1 MAIAIALR
9 PEQNLTVNGKY
20 ALFGLMV
27 MMVSGPVRSQRGIH
41 RPPDNPGLPAL
52 NVMVSA
58 TLGPPYSCAPA
69 LSNVASGLF
78 LSTFSQQQGPELLLN
93 GACGATDYF
102 DVNLAGDDMS
112 LIADLGA
119 NSPLASLTTHQV
131 FNLLNVNTPGDYTKF
146 TEVANVVQGHT
157 YAVVIN
163 SEYRRGLL
171 VFTVTRFVPDQEVDL
186 QYEVKDYQVNT
197 GQILRSQGFD
207 WNQ

>member
-1 MAIAIALR
+1 M
-9 PEQNLTVNGKY
+9 TGKY
-20 ALFGLMV
+20 ALLGLMA
-27 MMVSGPVRSQRGIH
+27 MLVSGPARSQRGIH
-41 RPPDNPGLPAL
+41 RPPENPGLPVL

-69 LSNVASGLF
+69 LSYATNGLF

-93 GACGATDYF
+93 GACGAADYF
-102 DVNLAGDDMS
+102 DVNLAGDDIS
-112 LIADLGA
+112 LIADLGPGV
-119 NSPLASLTTHQV
+119 SLASLNTHQV

-146 TEVANVVQGHT
+146 TWTANVVQGHT

-163 SEYRRGLL
+163 SEYRRGLF

-197 GQILRSQGFD
+197 GPLLRSQGFD